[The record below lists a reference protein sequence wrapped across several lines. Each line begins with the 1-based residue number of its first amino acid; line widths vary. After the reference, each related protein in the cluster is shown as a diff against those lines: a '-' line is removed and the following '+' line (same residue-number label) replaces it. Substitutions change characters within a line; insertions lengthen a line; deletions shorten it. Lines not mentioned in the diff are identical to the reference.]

1 MTKCQL
7 GSSSL
12 SKQFFVLLLAVVFPL
27 VSVAEGNPKTEC
39 PKKGKGKIDSLSI
52 VEEEELLPASEY
64 DLKHNVMEEDLMDY
78 PMAKPTRSAVTTKPT
93 KTMAQTELEEE
104 SPESPLSFNLVYYI
118 FEKFK
123 FSSSVEPQ

>member
-12 SKQFFVLLLAVVFPL
+12 TKQFLILSLIVLFPL
-27 VSVAEGNPKTEC
+27 VTVAEVTPKSEC
-39 PKKGKGKIDSLSI
+39 PKKGKGKADSLAI

-78 PMAKPTRSAVTTKPT
+78 PMAKPSRTAVTTKP
-93 KTMAQTELEEE
+93 KAAMAQTEIDEETV
-104 SPESPLSFNLVYYI
+104 ESPLSFNLVYYI